1 MPRALQRA
9 VQGHHQACPVGS
21 ERKPVDGLQAYYKEI
36 ATSFSLLTALHTWK
50 ITASQLSCNIFS
62 LSFYIKGASSISPVG
77 DKGLCRHAEKFWSA
91 YGVRS
96 PSETRASSWLHVNC
110 WSVQPQQHST
120 ADLIRKQS
128 REQHSRRQRHGS
140 SLWPSGVITHSHHGG
155 AHSNPS
161 CSAVPGLCGCEGRRH
176 SSSRRWKK
184 NTTLF
189 CTRHSICML

>member
-1 MPRALQRA
+1 M
-9 VQGHHQACPVGS
+9 GS

-77 DKGLCRHAEKFWSA
+77 DKGLCGHAEKFWSA

-110 WSVQPQQHST
+110 
-120 ADLIRKQS
+120 
-128 REQHSRRQRHGS
+128 
-140 SLWPSGVITHSHHGG
+140 
-155 AHSNPS
+155 
-161 CSAVPGLCGCEGRRH
+161 
-176 SSSRRWKK
+176 
-184 NTTLF
+184 
-189 CTRHSICML
+189 